1 MAEARDHLADLVE
14 SVQKTYDR
22 VTLTRHGQPAAV
34 LIAAGD
40 LDSLLETLEVLS
52 TPGAAGDIQ
61 EGLAE
66 YAAHKAGRRSAAE
79 PKRAGGKMRRPTGV
93 EPGVDEDSPAD
104 RRR

>member
-40 LDSLLETLEVLS
+40 LESLLETLDVLS
-52 TPGAAGDIQ
+52 TPGAAEDIQ

-66 YAAHKAGRRSAAE
+66 YEAHKAGRRQ
-79 PKRAGGKMRRPTGV
+79 PTG
-93 EPGVDEDSPAD
+93 EDSSDSPAD
-104 RRR
+104 HRR